1 MTRARRRMAPGS
13 GVPRPAGRAGAF
25 RGPGRGVARERHS
38 PAVARLLP
46 GAMP

>member
-1 MTRARRRMAPGS
+1 MTRVRRRMPPGS
-13 GVPRPAGRAGAF
+13 GMPRPATRAGAF
-25 RGPGRGVARERHS
+25 PGPGRGVARERPA